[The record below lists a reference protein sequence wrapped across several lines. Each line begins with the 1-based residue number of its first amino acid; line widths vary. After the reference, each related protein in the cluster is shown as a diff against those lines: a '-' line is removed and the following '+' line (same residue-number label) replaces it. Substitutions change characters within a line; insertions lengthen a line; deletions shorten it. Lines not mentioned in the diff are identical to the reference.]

1 MTTRPTGRAVGLL
14 AGAVAFLIVGFILG
28 LAEFAALTIAA
39 LALLTLSWLLVSGG
53 GLVTTRTDAPMRVE
67 RGEQAS
73 VRVIISASGRHR
85 AGVRVIDN
93 RGSITPVDFTAA
105 GAQADIVIPT
115 RRRGAWVLG
124 PWRVERV
131 DPWGLFRRQV
141 AVIGSIEVLVTPKVR
156 PVPLAVLPMTLT
168 EHSGADEA
176 GTTTFSSLREYVVG
190 DELRH
195 IHWRSSAKAGTLMTR
210 QYVDITRPRITIV
223 LIDDRGAYRDEDEF
237 EDAVDRA
244 ASLAAVAST
253 SGLDIDVAL
262 ASGERVR
269 VGVPRGTSASDFLA
283 LVQLHDT
290 VMSRRL
296 LAQPRAT
303 TVVVAGELHG
313 GWWERIP
320 ASSVMRV

>member
-14 AGAVAFLIVGFILG
+14 AGAVVFLVVGFILG
-28 LAEFAALTIAA
+28 LAELAALTMAA
-39 LALLTLSWLLVSGG
+39 LVLLALSWLIVSGG

-67 RGEQAS
+67 RGAQVS
-73 VRVIISASGRHR
+73 VRVMVSASGRHR
-85 AGVRVIDN
+85 AGLRVVDN
-93 RGSITPVDFTAA
+93 RGSVTPVDFTSV
-105 GAQADIVIPT
+105 GAQADIPIPT

-141 AVIGSIEVLVTPKVR
+141 ATIKSIDVLVTPRVR

-223 LIDDRGAYRDEDEF
+223 LIDDRDAYRDDDEF

-244 ASLAAVAST
+244 ASLAAVAGA
-253 SGLDIDVAL
+253 SGLDVDMAL

-269 VGVPRGTSASDFLA
+269 VGMPRGTSALDFLA
-283 LVQLHDT
+283 MVTLHDT

-303 TVVVAGELHG
+303 TIVVAGELHG